1 MLTSG
6 LMMQYYQ
13 QSQQAGGW
21 LLPIRWMAPES
32 FFDGVWDAKTDVWML
47 GVLLWGLLVKRRS
60 LVTCDRDL
68 QPRGA
73 AVEGCD

>member
-1 MLTSG
+1 
-6 LMMQYYQ
+6 MMQYYQ

-47 GVLLWGLLVKRRS
+47 GVLLWGLLVMH
-60 LVTCDRDL
+60 
-68 QPRGA
+68 
-73 AVEGCD
+73 